1 MRLETSRLLLRPWE
15 DRDRAAFAAINAD
28 AEVRR
33 YYYPAILSP
42 AETDEMIDRCRDHLA
57 RHGFGFL
64 ALEARDDGHLVG
76 GLGLSRPGPEVPS
89 TTGAPEIEIGW
100 ILGRPDWRRG
110 YAFEAASACLDL
122 AWTRLGVR
130 EVVGYTSTINAP
142 SCRLMAKLGMTRTAA
157 DDFEDATVP
166 VGNELRP
173 HVLYRIRNPAFRGT
187 ADTRN
192 AGALPA
198 PLRSA

>member
-1 MRLETSRLLLRPWE
+1 MHLETSRLLLRPWE
-15 DRDRAAFAAINAD
+15 DRDRAPFAAINAD

-76 GLGLSRPGPEVPS
+76 GLGLSRPGPEVPN

-166 VGNELRP
+166 VGNQLRP

>member
-42 AETDEMIDRCRDHLA
+42 AETDDMIDRCRDHLA

-64 ALEARDDGHLVG
+64 ALEAREDGHLIG
-76 GLGLSRPGPEVPS
+76 GLGLSRPGPEVP
-89 TTGAPEIEIGW
+89 GAPEIEIGW
-100 ILGRPDWRRG
+100 ILGRTDWRRG
-110 YAFEAASACLDL
+110 YALEAASACLAQ
-122 AWTRLGVR
+122 AWAGLGVR

-142 SCRLMAKLGMTRTAA
+142 SRRLMEKLGMTRAAA
-157 DDFEDATVP
+157 DDFEDTTVP
-166 VGNELRP
+166 VGHELRP
-173 HVLYRIRNPAFRGT
+173 HVLYRIRNPAFCGT

-192 AGALPA
+192 AQALPSL
-198 PLRSA
+198 PRSA

>member
-15 DRDRAAFAAINAD
+15 GRDQVPFAAINAD

-76 GLGLSRPGPEVPS
+76 GLGLSRPGPEVP
-89 TTGAPEIEIGW
+89 GAPEIEIGW
-100 ILGRPDWRRG
+100 ILGRADWRRG
-110 YAFEAASACLDL
+110 YAFEAASACVAL
-122 AWTRLGVR
+122 AWTRLGTR
-130 EVVGYTSTINAP
+130 EVVGYTSTINTP
-142 SCRLMAKLGMTRTAA
+142 SRRLMEKLGMTRTAA

-173 HVLYRIRNPAFRGT
+173 HVLYRIRNPAFHGT

-192 AGALPA
+192 AGPLPG
-198 PLRSA
+198 PPRSA